1 MIVDL
6 GEVSLAITEILQML
20 LLIGVKIVLKYLF
33 NVGIL
38 EKHLDAFDLSGICV
52 NTLFKSSS
60 LFLQLNDLRGK
71 GGMLDGF
78 LQEIVIGD
86 EDRKLRLHYLRS
98 PLFDLVLV
106 ESAVVVVKVF

>member
-1 MIVDL
+1 LIVDL

-38 EKHLDAFDLSGICV
+38 EKHLDALNLSGICV

-60 LFLQLNDLRGK
+60 LFLQLYDLRGK
-71 GGMLDGF
+71 GCMLDGF
-78 LQEIVIGD
+78 LQEIVVGD
-86 EDRKLRLHYLRS
+86 EDRKLRLLDLRS
-98 PLFDLVLV
+98 PLFDLV
-106 ESAVVVVKVF
+106 